1 MSREIKFRL
10 IKDGKIV
17 GYENHILRP
26 QCGESRPNVICVCYL
41 TPEEILDPKAYWR
54 CSWYNFRDF
63 IDHDDKEQSTNL
75 KDKNG
80 VGQEIYDGDLIGTP
94 SGIVCQVVYR
104 ELYGQWWTKFNNTS
118 HKSQWDKPLFEV
130 AGNSYLKVIG
140 NIHETPADGRTN

>member
-1 MSREIKFRL
+1 MREIKFRAWDNDNEAWCDDFCIEL
-10 IKDGKIV
+10 STGLLLCDHGTTMYVQEI
-17 GYENHILRP
+17 IL
-26 QCGESRPNVICVCYL
+26 
-41 TPEEILDPKAYWR
+41 
-54 CSWYNFRDF
+54 
-63 IDHDDKEQSTNL
+63 EQFTGL

-94 SGIVCQVVYR
+94 NGIVCQVVYR